1 VRADHPAGAA
11 AWWRLE
17 LAIPPEL
24 EESLLWK
31 LESLGV
37 QRLAVL
43 HRPQAAAERELVGWL
58 PALEW
63 PVERHEVLA
72 AELAAL
78 GEPFGCA
85 LPPLRWQRQ
94 EEEDWNAS
102 WKRHWRPDPVGERL
116 LILPAWLEPPAEHA
130 DRRPLRLDPD
140 CAFGSGS
147 HPTTRLCLEALEG
160 LASAREVGLAGLRVA
175 DLGCGSGILA
185 LAALEFGAAAAAA
198 VDCDP
203 VAVRATLAN
212 GALNGP
218 DVAARLRVAE
228 GSVAALADLQNA
240 PADLLLCNILAS
252 VIEVLVPEFQ
262 TVLAAAGEALLS
274 GLLVRQAPRL
284 ERVLAEHGWRGEL
297 AASQENWGLMHVRR
311 AATVA

>member
-1 VRADHPAGAA
+1 MIPDPPAAA

-31 LESLGV
+31 LESLDV
-37 QRLAVL
+37 RRLAVR
-43 HRPQAAAERELVGWL
+43 HRPQAPGERELVGWL
-58 PALEW
+58 PELDW
-63 PVERHEVLA
+63 PPERRDALA
-72 AELAAL
+72 ADLAAL
-78 GEPFGCA
+78 GEPFGCS

-116 LILPAWLEPPAEHA
+116 LILPAWLAPPPEQAG
-130 DRRPLRLDPD
+130 RLLLRLDPD

-160 LASAREVGLAGLRVA
+160 LATAREGGLAGRRVA

-198 VDCDP
+198 VDSDP
-203 VAVRATLAN
+203 VAVRATRAN

-218 DVAARLRVAE
+218 GVAARLRVAE
-228 GSVAALADLQNA
+228 GSVAALAALQDA

-252 VIEVLVPEFQ
+252 VIEVLVPEFAA
-262 TVLAAAGEALLS
+262 VLAVSGEALLS

-284 ERVLAEHGWRGEL
+284 VRVLAEHGWRGEL
-297 AASQENWGLMHVRR
+297 AASQENWGLIHVRR

>member
-1 VRADHPAGAA
+1 VTPDSPAAAA

-31 LESLGV
+31 LESLGIR
-37 QRLAVL
+37 RLAVH
-43 HRPQAAAERELVGWL
+43 HRPEAPGARELVGWL
-58 PALEW
+58 PQLDW
-63 PVERHEVLA
+63 PAERREVLA
-72 AELAAL
+72 AELALL

-130 DRRPLRLDPD
+130 SRRSLRLDPD

-147 HPTTRLCLEALEG
+147 HPTTRLCLEGLER
-160 LASAREVGLAGLRVA
+160 LASARAGGLDGLRVA

-185 LAALEFGAAAAAA
+185 LAALELGAAAAAA
-198 VDCDP
+198 VDSDP

-218 DVAARLRVAE
+218 AVAARLRVAE
-228 GSVAALADLQNA
+228 GSVAALAALQDA